1 MKRLLPIALL
11 FASFSTMSASPYD
24 KELLMISG
32 KIRSLTMYVERGN
45 NRSLMLPVRK
55 ELLEATKSLHRISEE
70 AQSTNLSFLER
81 GQPIDQ
87 SLNYADAISR
97 TLDLS
102 GVMLDSY
109 IQTGDE
115 NFIKFSKEQLDISR
129 KMMSKQP

>member
-1 MKRLLPIALL
+1 
-11 FASFSTMSASPYD
+11 
-24 KELLMISG
+24 
-32 KIRSLTMYVERGN
+32 
-45 NRSLMLPVRK
+45 MLPVRK